1 MCTVVCTVRAATFS
15 VILRGIAGAE
25 AAGAEAA
32 TAEAVAEG
40 ANKAMAEWAKSELRA
55 GAGAAAAAAA
65 AVSKHATAFKDDKN
79 AAVVVLLI
87 GGTPAGVGA
96 CTPSRS
102 PCRRCVCFR
111 CTC

>member
-15 VILRGIAGAE
+15 VILRGITGAGAAAGAGAVAGAE
-25 AAGAEAA
+25 A
-32 TAEAVAEG
+32 VADG
-40 ANKAMAEWAKSELRA
+40 ANKAMAERAKSEENA
-55 GAGAAAAAAA
+55 GAVTAAASKQAAA
-65 AVSKHATAFKDDKN
+65 FKVDKN
-79 AAVVVLLI
+79 AGVVVFVI
-87 GGTPAGVGA
+87 GGTPDGIGA

>member
-15 VILRGIAGAE
+15 VILRGITGAGA
-25 AAGAEAA
+25 AAGAEA
-32 TAEAVAEG
+32 VADG
-40 ANKAMAEWAKSELRA
+40 ANKAMAERAKSEEN
-55 GAGAAAAAAA
+55 AGAAAAAAA
-65 AVSKHATAFKDDKN
+65 SKQAAAFKVDKN
-79 AAVVVLLI
+79 AAVVVFLI
-87 GGTPAGVGA
+87 GGTPDGIGA

>member
-15 VILRGIAGAE
+15 VILRGITGAGAAAGAGAVAGAE
-25 AAGAEAA
+25 A
-32 TAEAVAEG
+32 VADG
-40 ANKAMAEWAKSELRA
+40 ANKAMAERAKSEEN
-55 GAGAAAAAAA
+55 AGAAAAAAA
-65 AVSKHATAFKDDKN
+65 SKQAAAFKVDKN
-79 AAVVVLLI
+79 ADVVVFLI
-87 GGTPAGVGA
+87 GGTPDGIGA

>member
-15 VILRGIAGAE
+15 EIFRTGIAGTEA

-32 TAEAVAEG
+32 ANG
-40 ANKAMAEWAKSELRA
+40 ANKATAERAKSEEK
-55 GAGAAAAAAA
+55 AGAAASKQAA
-65 AVSKHATAFKDDKN
+65 AFKDDKN
-79 AAVVVLLI
+79 ATVVVLLR
-87 GGTPAGVGA
+87 GGAPIGVGA